1 MTNLVLSYMALF
13 AGAMLIGFAAG
24 WLLRSVVMRGVRR
37 DVEDDIDRLDE
48 AVRMARARATLT
60 G

>member
-1 MTNLVLSYMALF
+1 MTNTFLSYFALF
-13 AGAMLIGFAAG
+13 AAAVAIGFAAG
-24 WLLRSVVMRGVRR
+24 WLLRAIVMRGVRQ

-48 AVRMARARATLT
+48 AVRMARARASLT

>member
-1 MTNLVLSYMALF
+1 MTNLVLSYVALF
-13 AGAMLIGFAAG
+13 AGALLIGFAAG
-24 WLLRSVVMRGVRR
+24 WLLRSVVMRGVRL

-48 AVRMARARATLT
+48 AVRMARARASLT

>member
-1 MTNLVLSYMALF
+1 MTNLVLSYIALF
-13 AGAMLIGFAAG
+13 AGALLIGFAAG
-24 WLLRSVVMRGVRR
+24 WLLRSVVMRGVRL

-48 AVRMARARATLT
+48 AVRMARARASLT

>member
-1 MTNLVLSYMALF
+1 MTNLVLSYITLFSGAL
-13 AGAMLIGFAAG
+13 LIGFAAG
-24 WLLRSVVMRGVRR
+24 WLLRSVVMRGVRL

-48 AVRMARARATLT
+48 AVRMARARASLT

>member
-13 AGAMLIGFAAG
+13 AGALLIGFAAG

>member
-1 MTNLVLSYMALF
+1 MTNLVLSYITLF
-13 AGAMLIGFAAG
+13 AAALLIGFAAG
-24 WLLRSVVMRGVRR
+24 WLLRSVVMRGVRL

-48 AVRMARARATLT
+48 AVRMARARASLT

>member
-1 MTNLVLSYMALF
+1 MTNLVLSYITLF
-13 AGAMLIGFAAG
+13 AGALLIGFAAG
-24 WLLRSVVMRGVRR
+24 WLLRSVVMRGVRL

-48 AVRMARARATLT
+48 AVRMARARASLT

>member
-1 MTNLVLSYMALF
+1 MTDMVLSYIALF
-13 AGAMLIGFAAG
+13 AGALLIGFAAG
-24 WLLRSVVMRGVRR
+24 WLLRSVVMRGVRQ

-48 AVRMARARATLT
+48 AVRMARARASLT

>member
-1 MTNLVLSYMALF
+1 MTNLVLSYIALF
-13 AGAMLIGFAAG
+13 AGAIMVGFAAG
-24 WLLRSVVMRGVRR
+24 WLLRAIVMRGVRL

-48 AVRMARARATLT
+48 AVRMARARASLT